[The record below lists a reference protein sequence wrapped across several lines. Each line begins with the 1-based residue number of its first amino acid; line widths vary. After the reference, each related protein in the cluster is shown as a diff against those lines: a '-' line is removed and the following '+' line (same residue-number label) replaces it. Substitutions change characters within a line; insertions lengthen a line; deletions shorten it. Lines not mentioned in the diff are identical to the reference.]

1 MAIVVPGA
9 STTDGSSAQCSRC
22 HVQVGEACKL
32 HRDEVQQL
40 VFELYPIA
48 QLYALE
54 AVPAYMQ
61 HYVQHPVALQEV
73 VDGVFEYSAAVA
85 SAVPSIEM
93 ARREFE
99 WRNGFFLWRQPTPK
113 HVALLRQ
120 AEYGDLVDAV
130 AASEG
135 YDL

>member
-1 MAIVVPGA
+1 MVIMFRGA
-9 STTDGSSAQCSRC
+9 STSDGSSAHRY
-22 HVQVGEACKL
+22 VQVGEACKL
-32 HRDEVQQL
+32 HRGEVQQL

-73 VDGVFEYSAAVA
+73 VDGVFEYSDAVA
-85 SAVPSIEM
+85 SAVPSLEM

-113 HVALLRQ
+113 HVELLRQ
-120 AEYGDLVDAV
+120 AGCGDLVDAI
-130 AASEG
+130 ATSEG